1 MDDMIKGLVEQYKEA
16 EKAASLASEAYV
28 DSGKSDEAGKI
39 EAVAWKRRNVA
50 ANVLAMAMVA
60 KFECEEVV

>member
-1 MDDMIKGLVEQYKEA
+1 MTDVIKNLVNEYKEA
-16 EKAASLASEAYV
+16 DKAAGLASEAYV

-60 KFECEEVV
+60 ELEK